1 MKKGEI
7 ATIIA
12 IGSMVFLLITSAVST
27 FLTKKPQITSTK
39 AETVNCTYSIAN
51 RCFGECG
58 ETTPCPKCKNDKYRC
73 PGTADDSPTTPSNT
87 PIPPN
92 TPTPHMVEC
101 CTISTNCGI
110 GGCHADQ
117 KFVMKYNVTSC
128 TGALVP
134 CPASGVTWANSTE
147 GCYVSAACNG
157 GGGGG
162 ENCTAT
168 DYSCPT
174 ASDGKYNLKKI
185 GTGTSATY
193 KYFPSSNTD
202 CSKDG
207 YTSPDEACKQNPPP
221 EVSPSETCSGAIKC
235 PDNCKN
241 SKNVY
246 SYDSRFN
253 EDGRIYYEGGNCSG
267 NNYNSFTDLQTIWC
281 SCSRQTCNSSS
292 CADFGTDCSNNNY
305 FFYGNK
311 QSATLFYKDENCK
324 LGYSRDSIKD
334 WCCSAPSS
342 NNLGKCIK
350 VNLKHCSDFSCK
362 SNTNNNNLYYQQGSE
377 NQFYQLVSDN
387 CNLISDI
394 TTYCCNSG
402 PPPAD
407 GSVEVTTGEANP
419 VTINS
424 AVLNGFYA
432 KSGDNITITETG
444 FIFLGENYN
453 TNTVNTPF
461 NRQVSFGESS
471 MHPTYQYQAYVK
483 YLDSG
488 VERTA
493 TDKNGSKSFVP
504 VAVQS
509 STQYKCKD
517 PTSYNNGTYDLLDY
531 PQTFVRDCLPE
542 IEGKRYFY
550 VSGKD
555 SNDICIMKC
564 KKINELYNTSYTGDC
579 NSDTGSEDTCISKYD
594 KPNANKFDVT
604 VAFGISKN
612 CGNSGGKITGVG
624 LSLDEGAVLDSKSF
638 DPPITDYKTTN
649 FTLKL
654 EKGKLYRLRAWMNVQ
669 KGTGIY
675 AYYSDVKVVDPNSDS
690 SGISIG
696 VQHDD
701 DDCSN

>member
-110 GGCHADQ
+110 GGCNQ
-117 KFVMKYNVTSC
+117 NSKFVMKYNNTTSC

-147 GCYVSAACNG
+147 GCYVSAACNS

-292 CADFGTDCSNNNY
+292 CADFSTNCSDNNY
-305 FFYGNK
+305 
-311 QSATLFYKDENCK
+311 
-324 LGYSRDSIKD
+324 
-334 WCCSAPSS
+334 
-342 NNLGKCIK
+342 
-350 VNLKHCSDFSCK
+350 
-362 SNTNNNNLYYQQGSE
+362 
-377 NQFYQLVSDN
+377 
-387 CNLISDI
+387 
-394 TTYCCNSG
+394 
-402 PPPAD
+402 
-407 GSVEVTTGEANP
+407 
-419 VTINS
+419 
-424 AVLNGFYA
+424 
-432 KSGDNITITETG
+432 
-444 FIFLGENYN
+444 
-453 TNTVNTPF
+453 
-461 NRQVSFGESS
+461 
-471 MHPTYQYQAYVK
+471 
-483 YLDSG
+483 
-488 VERTA
+488 
-493 TDKNGSKSFVP
+493 
-504 VAVQS
+504 
-509 STQYKCKD
+509 
-517 PTSYNNGTYDLLDY
+517 
-531 PQTFVRDCLPE
+531 
-542 IEGKRYFY
+542 
-550 VSGKD
+550 
-555 SNDICIMKC
+555 
-564 KKINELYNTSYTGDC
+564 
-579 NSDTGSEDTCISKYD
+579 
-594 KPNANKFDVT
+594 
-604 VAFGISKN
+604 
-612 CGNSGGKITGVG
+612 
-624 LSLDEGAVLDSKSF
+624 
-638 DPPITDYKTTN
+638 
-649 FTLKL
+649 
-654 EKGKLYRLRAWMNVQ
+654 
-669 KGTGIY
+669 
-675 AYYSDVKVVDPNSDS
+675 
-690 SGISIG
+690 
-696 VQHDD
+696 
-701 DDCSN
+701 